1 MLLRLDRIGR
11 QHRGRMLLWRV
22 AVHDMRE
29 AWRSRVIVVLGGILT
44 LLVAGA
50 TVIGSLR
57 HRIEADQR
65 TRYEQLV
72 ASQWQA
78 QPDRHPHRVSHYGF
92 LVFRPTPPVGF
103 VDTGVAAFTGTSLFL
118 EAHRQNTA
126 NFSAAAQAGSLQRF
140 GDLTP
145 AQVVQLLAPLLVF
158 ATAGVSVTR
167 ERESGTLSLLV
178 CQGASW
184 STVLWGKVAA
194 AWLIVVAAL
203 IPGAV
208 ATFASALAG
217 GAWPDT
223 DAVLRASLLS
233 VLQLLFLGVC
243 ATVAV
248 AVSARHRTSRGAL
261 VTLVGAW
268 VLLWVVVPRVL
279 PWIATSRHPVPAR
292 AAFDADVERRVRELG
307 DSHDPNDPRFAAFQA
322 QTLAR
327 HGVSRVED
335 LPVNYNGLVT
345 AEGERLTTQAW
356 REHLDRL
363 LATYRRQ
370 ARLVEWVALADPYVA
385 MRLVSMALAGVDV
398 AHAIDFERQAED
410 HRFTLVQELN
420 ALHTHAVTH
429 AKDRYGAG
437 VEGGAPSRQR
447 IDRVHFARVSTFD
460 YRPPSTGWAASRQ
473 PFGLAALVLWLAGSA
488 LCLWLLGRRPLIV

>member
-1 MLLRLDRIGR
+1 
-11 QHRGRMLLWRV
+11 MLLWRV

-44 LLVAGA
+44 LLVVGA
-50 TVIGSLR
+50 TVIGGLR

-65 TRYEQLV
+65 TRYEHLV

-92 LVFRPTPPVGF
+92 LVFRPTPPLGF
-103 VDTGVAAFTGTSLFL
+103 VDTGVAAFTGASIFL

-145 AQVVQLLAPLLVF
+145 AQVLQLLAPLLVF
-158 ATAGVSVTR
+158 AAAGVSVTR
-167 ERESGTLSLLV
+167 ERELGTLSLLV
-178 CQGASW
+178 CQGVSW
-184 STVLWGKVAA
+184 PTVLWGKVAA

-203 IPGAV
+203 IPGTVVSV
-208 ATFASALAG
+208 AWALAG
-217 GAWPDT
+217 GVLPDA
-223 DAVLRASLLS
+223 DAVLRASLLT
-233 VLQLLFLGVC
+233 VLQLLFLGIC

-248 AVSARHRTSRGAL
+248 AVSAHHRTSRGAL

-279 PWIATSRHPVPAR
+279 PWIAMSRYPVPAR
-292 AAFDADVERRVRELG
+292 AAFDADVEGRVRELG
-307 DSHDPNDPRFAAFQA
+307 DSHDANDPRFAAFQA

-327 HGVSRVED
+327 YGVSRVED

-370 ARLVEWVALADPYVA
+370 ARLVEWAAMADPYVA
-385 MRLVSMALAGVDV
+385 MRTVSMALAGVDV

-410 HRFTLVQELN
+410 YRFTLVQELN

-429 AKDRYGAG
+429 AKDRYDGG
-437 VEGGAPSRQR
+437 VEGGAPSRHR
-447 IDRVHFARVSTFD
+447 IDRAHFARISTFD
-460 YRPPSTGWAASRQ
+460 YRRPSTGWAASRQ

-488 LCLWLLGRRPLIV
+488 LCLWLLGRRPFVV